1 MRSLSRAS
9 IRHPY
14 RTLAVTLLLTL
25 AAAPGLLRL
34 QLRTDG
40 HALVPHADPAVVYDL
55 RVRAELGVRD
65 PIVVV
70 LRTSHP
76 DGIFNASTLRR
87 VHDLTAGLRRLDG
100 VTEADLTSLATEPGF
115 RFAPGSFTILPLLE
129 PLPETPG
136 EIARLRDDLRR
147 LRTYDGLLV
156 GAGGRATAVIVGVPP
171 GAGRE
176 AFYRRVLALTEA
188 SADDRDRIEARSA
201 GRDTVEVLGAPV
213 AESLLGS
220 HILADLGVPPALLGE
235 TGSTLLPRRG
245 PGLLPIALAVMALV
259 SFAALRHPVAV
270 LLPLLMTGCCLV
282 LVFGAMGWL
291 GIPVY
296 LTTVVLPVLLTAVCV
311 ADQIHILRW
320 YARLR
325 RERPDQDPV
334 EQVRETMD
342 ALASPVVMTCLTTV
356 AGFLSFSLSPL
367 APVQAFSWFSAL
379 GSLAC
384 LAWALATAPAVLVLL
399 RPDFGASPRRSM
411 AGWDSGTLL
420 RGLAAFAVRR
430 RRIVLAATCLIVLV
444 ALDGVRRVVVQD
456 SWIDGFAPESGFA
469 RSMRRFDEEFLGI
482 HVLRVLVTAEP
493 VRFAGTLE
501 ASGVEDRSLTVAAS
515 HLPQGVLPERLAGS
529 WVRLQRLPGTAEAD
543 WSSWIEDARR
553 EGDHLRL
560 ALPARGGSPRFRL
573 DPRDS
578 ERFGYE
584 VDLEPL
590 MTPHLLSAIGR
601 LEAFLAGRPGVGG
614 TLGPAGALET
624 VGFLLAPGR
633 PGSRSLPEQP
643 LQARSLWSHYA
654 RVRGPERLR
663 QMVTPESSRAAIT
676 VFLKGSNYVD
686 TRRLMA
692 DLRAYESA
700 HLRPRGLRLS
710 FAGDV
715 AVSQALI
722 RAVVTTQVQSL
733 FSTLAGILAVTAL
746 LGRSLRRGLICAVPP
761 ALAILLN
768 FAAMGWLGIPL
779 GVATSMFAA
788 MTLGI
793 GIDFSIHLLERYKRS
808 RETGLGTEEAL
819 GAALRVTGPAIAID
833 TLSVGLGFA
842 VLLVSTVPATARLGG
857 LVALSLLTCFAA
869 TLFLVPALLARP
881 LDLFGISRCSAP
893 ASFQP

>member
-1 MRSLSRAS
+1 MRTLSRAS
-9 IRHPY
+9 IRHPC

-40 HALVPHADPAVVYDL
+40 HALVPHDDPAVAYDS

-65 PIVVV
+65 PIAVV
-70 LRTSHP
+70 LRTAHP
-76 DGIFNASTLRR
+76 DGIFNAATLRR
-87 VHDLTAGLRRLDG
+87 VRDLTAALRRLDG
-100 VTEADLTSLATEPGF
+100 VTAADLTSLATEPGF
-115 RFAPGSFTILPLLE
+115 RFAPGTFTVLPLLE
-129 PLPETPG
+129 PLPQTP
-136 EIARLRDDLRR
+136 EDLARLRDDLRR
-147 LRTYDGLLV
+147 LRIYDGILT

-171 GAGRE
+171 GARRE
-176 AFYRRVLALTEA
+176 AFYRRVRALARA
-188 SADDRDRIEARSA
+188 QA
-201 GRDTVEVLGAPV
+201 GGLDTVEVLGAPV

-220 HILADLGVPPALLGE
+220 HILTDLGVPPALLGE
-235 TGSTLLPRRG
+235 TASTLLARRG
-245 PGLLPIALAVMALV
+245 PGLLLLALAVMALV

-270 LLPLLMTGCCLV
+270 LLPLLMIGCCLV
-282 LVFGAMGWL
+282 LVFGVMGWL

-325 RERPDQDPV
+325 RERPDRDPV

-342 ALASPVVMTCLTTV
+342 ALAAPVAITCLTTV

-367 APVQAFSWFSAL
+367 APVQTFSWFSAL
-379 GSLAC
+379 GSLAS
-384 LAWALATAPAVLVLL
+384 LAWALATAPAALVLL
-399 RPDFGASPRRSM
+399 RPDFGASPRR
-411 AGWDSGTLL
+411 ARPGWDLGTLA
-420 RGLAAFAVRR
+420 RGLAAWIIRR
-430 RRIVLAATCLIVLV
+430 RRIVLAATGLLVLV
-444 ALDGVRRVVVQD
+444 ALDGARRVIVQD

-469 RSMRRFDEEFLGI
+469 RSMHRFDRDFLGI
-482 HVLRVLVTAEP
+482 HILRVIVQAEP
-493 VRFAGTLE
+493 VRFAGAVE
-501 ASGVEDRSLTVAAS
+501 AGGVDDRSLTVAAS
-515 HLPQGVLPERLAGS
+515 HLPAPIGPERLGGS
-529 WVRLQRLPGTAEAD
+529 WVRLQRLPGAGRDAAD
-543 WSSWIEDARR
+543 WSAWITDARR
-553 EGDHLRL
+553 DGDRLVL
-560 ALPARGGSPRFRL
+560 ALPALGGSPRFRL
-573 DPRDS
+573 APREG
-578 ERFGYE
+578 ERLAYE
-584 VDLEPL
+584 VDQEPL
-590 MTPHLLSAIGR
+590 LAPDTLAAIGR
-601 LEAFLAGRPGVGG
+601 LEDFLARQPGVGG
-614 TLGPAGALET
+614 VRGPAGALET
-624 VGFLLAPGR
+624 TGFLLDPDR
-633 PGSRSLPEQP
+633 PGSRSLPQDP
-643 LQARSLWSHYA
+643 LQARSRWSHYA

-663 QMVTPESSRAAIT
+663 QMVDPGASRAAIT

-692 DLRAYESA
+692 DLRAEEAA

-722 RAVVTTQVQSL
+722 RAVVATQVQSL
-733 FSTLAGILAVTAL
+733 LSTLLGILAMTAL
-746 LGRSLRRGLICAVPP
+746 LSRSLRRGLLCAAPP

-793 GIDFSIHLLERYKRS
+793 GIDFPIHLLERYKRS
-808 RETGLGTEEAL
+808 REDGLGTEEAL
-819 GAALRVTGPAIAID
+819 GAALRVTVPAITID

-857 LVALSLLTCFAA
+857 LVSLSLLTCFAA

-881 LDLFGISRCSAP
+881 RD
-893 ASFQP
+893 